1 MKYYAIFES
10 PVLGEF
16 NVHTPNGMVKAYP
29 LPEPIELNEE
39 QKYQLEQMAKVIYKD
54 DWKQAVAEMDL
65 VNQGYNRCLA
75 DLEIAYEEPSLIVE
89 NFLESKKEK

>member
-10 PVLGEF
+10 PVQGEF

-29 LPEPIELNEE
+29 LPARIVLNEE
-39 QKYQLEQMAKVIYKD
+39 QQYQLEQIAKVFYKD

-65 VNQGYNRCLA
+65 VNQGYNVCLTE
-75 DLEIAYEEPSLIVE
+75 LEAAYEEPSLIVE
-89 NFLESKKEK
+89 NKKEEKENG